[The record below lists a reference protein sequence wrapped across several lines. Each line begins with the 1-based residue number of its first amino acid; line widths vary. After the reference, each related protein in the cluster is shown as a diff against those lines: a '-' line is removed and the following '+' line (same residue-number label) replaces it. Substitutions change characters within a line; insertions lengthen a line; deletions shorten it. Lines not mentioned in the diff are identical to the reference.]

1 MSRINGPNTI
11 TTHSCRIYV
20 IHNNVYSTYVDHFSL
35 SQLPDEKNA
44 LAKFVVIWNQI
55 ISHLRLEDLI
65 SNR

>member
-1 MSRINGPNTI
+1 MYA
-11 TTHSCRIYV
+11 IY
-20 IHNNVYSTYVDHFSL
+20 NNIYSAYVDHFSL